1 MLWYIA
7 VVEAWAIRSLLVG
20 GHCSG
25 ISLIFEYIYQ
35 NLKSSF
41 MSYRIVDALFSM
53 EKAMIRDGISVNDRQ
68 VIKIE

>member
-1 MLWYIA
+1 
-7 VVEAWAIRSLLVG
+7 
-20 GHCSG
+20 
-25 ISLIFEYIYQ
+25 
-35 NLKSSF
+35 